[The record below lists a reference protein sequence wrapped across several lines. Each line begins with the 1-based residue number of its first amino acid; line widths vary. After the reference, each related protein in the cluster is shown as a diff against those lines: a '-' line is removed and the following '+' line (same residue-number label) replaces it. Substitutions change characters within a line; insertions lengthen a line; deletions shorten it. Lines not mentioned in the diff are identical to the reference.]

1 MAHKGLLNDFVI
13 ANFSIELSET
23 KSPVKAF
30 RHGEDVFLRE
40 L

>member
-1 MAHKGLLNDFVI
+1 MTHKGLLNDFVI

-23 KSPVKAF
+23 KSPMKAF
-30 RHGEDVFLRE
+30 MHGQDIFLRQ